1 MKDLTYLF
9 SAFAII
15 WAGVGLYIVR
25 LVVLRKDLQRRVA
38 RLELVHLAKCGFA
51 IRAHVA
57 KEHLVW
63 A

>member
-38 RLELVHLAKCGFA
+38 RLEEKSVGEGKADG
-51 IRAHVA
+51 
-57 KEHLVW
+57 
-63 A
+63 

>member
-38 RLELVHLAKCGFA
+38 RLEKKSVVEETNDG
-51 IRAHVA
+51 
-57 KEHLVW
+57 
-63 A
+63 

>member
-1 MKDLTYLF
+1 MKNLTYLF

-38 RLELVHLAKCGFA
+38 RLEERSADRGKIDG
-51 IRAHVA
+51 
-57 KEHLVW
+57 
-63 A
+63 